1 MERRSVTKRI
11 ASPVLALAL
20 AFPGCGGGGSESSP
34 ASPTTPT
41 PAPVKASIIV
51 ILADDLDWDPLG
63 VMARTR
69 SLVADQGVTFTNSFA
84 TTPLCA
90 VSRATFLTGR
100 YSHNHG
106 VRGNGGFPEV
116 RDLGIEASSL
126 GPWMKG
132 AGYRTALL
140 GKYENNYP
148 AGEEGYIPPGW
159 DGWYGVFEDR
169 VASQF
174 DWTMNEN
181 ASVARYKGGAEVF
194 QTDVLT
200 EKAGAFIRATAPTQP
215 FFMLIGVTAPHGPA
229 EAAPRHQGMFG
240 GRGVPRG
247 GSFNESDVL
256 DKPRWVRNIP
266 PLGGRQIGELDELYS
281 ARLDSV
287 QSLDE
292 MVGKLFETLQA
303 TGRLDRT
310 YVFVTSDNGLLL
322 GQHRVA
328 GGKNSAYEES
338 IAVPLLVRGPGVPA
352 GRQLPHLVG
361 NIDLAPTFVAIA
373 GAPLPGSVDGRSLL
387 PLLSSAPPAQ
397 SEWRRDILIESNG
410 GFGGVSGEEGSGV
423 RVPAYNAVRQASPEG
438 EYVYVEYT
446 GSGDRELYDLRGDVD
461 QLDNAINAVDPAL
474 VQRLAARV
482 AALKD
487 CRSETCRQ

>member
-1 MERRSVTKRI
+1 
-11 ASPVLALAL
+11 
-20 AFPGCGGGGSESSP
+20 
-34 ASPTTPT
+34 
-41 PAPVKASIIV
+41 
-51 ILADDLDWDPLG
+51 
-63 VMARTR
+63 
-69 SLVADQGVTFTNSFA
+69 
-84 TTPLCA
+84 
-90 VSRATFLTGR
+90 
-100 YSHNHG
+100 

-169 VASQF
+169 GASQF

-181 ASVARYKGGAEVF
+181 GTVARYKGGAEVF
-194 QTDVLT
+194 QTDVLA
-200 EKAGAFIRATAPTQP
+200 ERAGTFIRNTAATQP
-215 FFMLIGVTAPHGPA
+215 FFMLIGATPPHGPS
-229 EAAPRHQGMFG
+229 EAAPRHRGLFG

-247 GSFNESDVL
+247 AAFNESDVN

-266 PLGGRQIGELDELYS
+266 LLVGRQISELDELYS

-292 MVGKLFETLQA
+292 LVGKLFETLQA
-303 TGRLDRT
+303 TGRLDKT

-322 GQHRVA
+322 GQHRVS
-328 GGKNSAYEES
+328 GGKNCAYEES
-338 IAVPLLVRGPGVPA
+338 ISIPLLVRGPGVPA

-373 GAPLPGSVDGRSLL
+373 AAPIPANVDGRSLL
-387 PLLSSAPPAQ
+387 PLLSGAPPPQ

-423 RVPAYNAVRQASPEG
+423 RVPAYNAVRQASADG
-438 EYVYVEYT
+438 EYIYVEYT
-446 GSGDRELYDLRGDVD
+446 GANDRELYDVKNDPD
-461 QLDNAINAVDPAL
+461 QLENAINAVDPAL
-474 VQRLAARV
+474 VQRLSARI

-487 CRSETCRQ
+487 CSAETCRQ